1 MTNKEL
7 GKIIGSVHKR
17 LVDVET
23 SSKRID
29 PIADLQ
35 PVDPELEHTMQI
47 GKLTH
52 DYEWKK
58 MIYKEIQKKQKQ
70 VDPEKFTCGLSRTTL
85 GK

>member
-7 GKIIGSVHKR
+7 DKIIGSVHKR
-17 LVDVET
+17 RVDVET

-35 PVDPELEHTMQI
+35 QVDPELEYTMQI

-58 MIYKEIQKKQKQ
+58 NDIQRNPKEA
-70 VDPEKFTCGLSRTTL
+70 ETSRP
-85 GK
+85 

>member
-7 GKIIGSVHKR
+7 DKIIGSVHEAGR
-17 LVDVET
+17 RRDF
-23 SSKRID
+23 KRID

-58 MIYKEIQKKQKQ
+58 MIQRNPKEA
-70 VDPEKFTCGLSRTTL
+70 ETSRP
-85 GK
+85 